1 MRLPYMISGIL
12 IMVCLAGCAGGR
24 GAVQKG
30 GQPPKVALVLG
41 GGGARGF
48 AHVGVIRELES
59 AKIPIDLIVGVS
71 VGSLLG
77 ALYADTADSFKLE
90 WKAFQIQK
98 KDIFDYKLFNLKDGL
113 AKGDAIKIYIDNN
126 IDAKYIENMKIPL
139 AIVAVDIN
147 SGLPVIF
154 KTGLVRDAVRASTA
168 VPGIFMPMPY
178 EGKFLVDGGVVGNLA
193 PQVAKDL
200 GADVIIG
207 VNIAKPRS
215 NLSRGMPN
223 VLTAIMEAISI
234 MGDEIVRLRKKDID
248 VLIEPRVGNIGIT
261 DFSKKRELI
270 EAGRQAA
277 KKAIPKI
284 KQLLGL

>member
-1 MRLPYMISGIL
+1 MRLQGIISSML
-12 IMVCLAGCAGGR
+12 VMVFLSGCAGTPARQGE
-24 GAVQKG
+24 QL
-30 GQPPKVALVLG
+30 PKVALVLG

-59 AKIPIDLIVGVS
+59 ARIPIDLIVGVS

-113 AKGDAIKIYIDNN
+113 AKGEAIKTYIDNN

-178 EGKFLVDGGVVGNLA
+178 EDKFLVDGGVVGNLA

-215 NLSRGMPN
+215 TLSGGMPN
-223 VLTAIMEAISI
+223 VLTVIMEAINI

-248 VLIEPRVGNIGIT
+248 ILIEPQVGNIGIT

-277 KKAIPKI
+277 KNALPKI
-284 KQLLGL
+284 KQILGL

>member
-1 MRLPYMISGIL
+1 MRLQYIISILLVMI
-12 IMVCLAGCAGGR
+12 CLAGCAGTPARPGD
-24 GAVQKG
+24 QL
-30 GQPPKVALVLG
+30 PKVALLLG

-59 AKIPIDLIVGVS
+59 AQIPIDLIVGVS
-71 VGSLLG
+71 VGSLIG

-113 AKGDAIKIYIDNN
+113 AKGDAIKAYIDNN
-126 IDAKYIENMKIPL
+126 LETKYLENMKIPL
-139 AIVAVDIN
+139 AIVAVDLN
-147 SGLPVIF
+147 SGLPVVF
-154 KTGLVRDAVRASTA
+154 KTGPIKDAVRASTA
-168 VPGIFMPMPY
+168 VPGIFMPMPF

-200 GADVIIG
+200 GASVIIG

-215 NLSRGMPN
+215 NLSGGMPN
-223 VLTAIMEAISI
+223 VLTVIMEAINI
-234 MGDEIVRLRKKDID
+234 MGDEIVRLRKNDID
-248 VLIEPRVGNIGIT
+248 ILIEPQVGNIGIT

-277 KKAIPKI
+277 IKALPKI
-284 KQLLGL
+284 KQVLGL